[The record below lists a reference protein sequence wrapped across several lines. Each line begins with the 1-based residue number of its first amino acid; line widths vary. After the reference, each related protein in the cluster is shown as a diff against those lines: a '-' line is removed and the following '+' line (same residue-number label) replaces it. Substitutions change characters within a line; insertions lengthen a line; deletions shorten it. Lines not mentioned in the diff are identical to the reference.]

1 MSGKSSN
8 LTSKMDSDVHRSVAA
23 FVQGTTSA
31 SGQPAPQAQAF
42 SFDGCVWALP
52 CPLREC
58 EAEGKVT
65 LTRCTAM
72 DV

>member
-8 LTSKMDSDVHRSVAA
+8 LTSKMDSEAHRSVAA

-42 SFDGCVWALP
+42 SFDGCVARMHGWAGRG
-52 CPLREC
+52 C
-58 EAEGKVT
+58 
-65 LTRCTAM
+65 
-72 DV
+72 